1 MGVHVFVYYLLHVVG
16 KLQAT
21 NNTTIIICK
30 SVVNGSC
37 IIFCITIIEFNL
49 ISYPRGT
56 AIASHHH
63 DAYISLIPWLKSLS
77 SSNGARAIVGRSN
90 CAKEPILLTLL

>member
-1 MGVHVFVYYLLHVVG
+1 VFVYYLLHVVG

-49 ISYPRGT
+49 ISYPRGK
-56 AIASHHH
+56 AIANHHH
-63 DAYISLIPWLKSLS
+63 DACISLIPRLKNFS
-77 SSNGARAIVGRSN
+77 SSNGVRTIVGRSN
-90 CAKEPILLTLL
+90 CAKELILLTLL